1 MDKDLNVRLFKFAVE
16 VIKFLRTI
24 SNNQETKIIKYQLT
38 KAATSGGANYEES
51 QSASSKAD
59 FINKVNISLK
69 EMRES
74 NYWLRIIKAS
84 KIDDSEKLIELINES
99 EELKKI
105 LATICK
111 NARKKIEFKNTF

>member
-1 MDKDLNVRLFKFAVE
+1 MSLDKGLNQRLFNFAVE
-16 VIKFLRTI
+16 VIIFLRVVK
-24 SNNQETKIIKYQLT
+24 NNQETGIIKYQLT
-38 KAATSGGANYEES
+38 KSSTSLGANYEES
-51 QSASSKAD
+51 QAASSRAD

-84 KIDDSEKLIELINES
+84 GINTSEKVSELITES

-105 LATICK
+105 LAAICRNSRGK
-111 NARKKIEFKNTF
+111 